1 MVKNKRW
8 VYAHEF
14 KGEPKKS
21 DFELREEDIPALKD
35 GEVLFEAVYL
45 SVDPYMRMYVA
56 RIGPPQYTMI
66 GSQIARVVE
75 SRHADYKVGNNVVAY
90 FGWQIFTICDPDNF
104 TTPFGMKDK
113 PFILPDFGGLPSSL
127 GLGVLG
133 MPGNTA
139 FFGFLE
145 ICKPK
150 EGEVVVVS
158 GAAGAVGNL
167 VGQIAKIKGCHV
179 IGIAGSDEKLAWLK
193 EELKFDGVINYK
205 TQNVAAELKKLA
217 PKGVD
222 CYFDNVGGEISS
234 HVLYQMKTYGRIS
247 VCGSISSYNN
257 DINSIPKAP
266 VIQMALVMNQLRMEG
281 FHVWRW
287 MDRWMEGIKQNLQWI
302 QEGKLVYKE
311 TVTEGF
317 SKMPEAFIGMLKGDN
332 TGKAVVKA

>member
-1 MVKNKRW
+1 MAKR
-8 VYAHEF
+8 F
-14 KGEPKKS
+14 
-21 DFELREEDIPALKD
+21 
-35 GEVLFEAVYL
+35 
-45 SVDPYMRMYVA
+45 
-56 RIGPPQYTMI
+56 PPQKKKIYD
-66 GSQIARVVE
+66 QKLKQ
-75 SRHADYKVGNNVVAY
+75 SRQEANAAHIYPAHNKSKAIWKIIYSERRRKTEPEANN
-90 FGWQIFTICDPDNF
+90 T
-104 TTPFGMKDK
+104 
-113 PFILPDFGGLPSSL
+113 
-127 GLGVLG
+127 
-133 MPGNTA
+133 
-139 FFGFLE
+139 E
-145 ICKPK
+145 ICHDM
-150 EGEVVVVS
+150 E
-158 GAAGAVGNL
+158 L
-167 VGQIAKIKGCHV
+167 CCHV

>member
-1 MVKNKRW
+1 
-8 VYAHEF
+8 
-14 KGEPKKS
+14 
-21 DFELREEDIPALKD
+21 
-35 GEVLFEAVYL
+35 
-45 SVDPYMRMYVA
+45 MYVNI
-56 RIGPPQYTMI
+56 IGPPEYTMI

-75 SRHADYKVGNNVVAY
+75 SRHKSYKVGNIVVGD
-90 FGWQIFTICDPDNF
+90 FGWQLFTVCDPDNI
-104 TTPFGMKDK
+104 TTLFGTKDK
-113 PFILPDFGGLPSSL
+113 PLILPDFGGLPSSL
-127 GLGVLG
+127 ALGVLG

-145 ICKPK
+145 ICKPS
-150 EGEVVVVS
+150 EGDVVVVS
-158 GAAGAVGNL
+158 GAAGAVGSL

-234 HVLYQMKTYGRIS
+234 HVVYQMKTYGRIS

-257 DINSIPKAP
+257 DISSIPKAP
-266 VIQMALVMNQLRMEG
+266 VIQMALLMNQLSMEG
-281 FHVWRW
+281 FHVQRW
-287 MDRWMEGIKQNLQWI
+287 IDRWMEGIKQNLQWI